1 MKMLVVDDSKPV
13 RTLLAHF
20 ARELSFTTVEAAD
33 GREALDRLVR
43 ADPKEPF
50 AVALVDWD
58 MPRMNGLEF
67 VQSVRRN
74 HDFDGLKVMMIT
86 TQNAIEKVATALQAG
101 ADDYL
106 MKPVTKEMLQEKL
119 QVLGVV

>member
-13 RTLLAHF
+13 RTLLSLF

-33 GREALDRLVR
+33 GREALDTLIQT
-43 ADPKEPF
+43 DPKEPF

-58 MPRMNGLEF
+58 MPRMNGLDL
-67 VQSVRRN
+67 VQTVRRN
-74 HDFDGLKVMMIT
+74 RDFDSLKMMMIT
-86 TQNAIEKVATALQAG
+86 TQNSLDKIATALGAG

-106 MKPVTKEMLQEKL
+106 MKPVTKEMLEEKL